1 MNETRGQ
8 DLNLLNHLSYKGTL
22 NFEILQMLLPE
33 YVPKLGATGE
43 ILGDHQDNYGSERPI
58 FHSFW
63 KCGSSVLLEFG

>member
-8 DLNLLNHLSYKGTL
+8 DLNLLNHISYKGTL

-43 ILGDHQDNYGSERPI
+43 ILGDH
-58 FHSFW
+58 
-63 KCGSSVLLEFG
+63 